1 VHTRD
6 GRRPRARSAR
16 RRRRRRRDRSV
27 STPRARVTRTR
38 LTHTRRTVARSCRRA
53 CAAPAAPPKAT
64 RPRRRGSC
72 VLCVAWN
79 EREARRGEADW
90 LEDTP
95 RRTCRAVLDHA
106 KCAPR
111 ALAYGIR
118 IHEHS
123 WSILAGACD
132 LIRSKARGSAA
143 EPCEPC
149 VGVQEANNTVGF
161 VFE

>member
-1 VHTRD
+1 VTAVCPPPARASRGRGCHTHVAQLHA
-6 GRRPRARSAR
+6 RAVVRALRLR
-16 RRRRRRRDRSV
+16 RR
-27 STPRARVTRTR
+27 
-38 LTHTRRTVARSCRRA
+38 
-53 CAAPAAPPKAT
+53 K
-64 RPRRRGSC
+64 RRGPGVGAAVCS
-72 VLCVAWN
+72 VLHGTN
-79 EREARRGEADW
+79 ARPGEADW